1 MSFPC
6 YICLLTSVFL
16 FPLDIKYSALHCKQS
31 IKQAIPRA
39 ASNKQEPGLGNP
51 LWCLGAGAAVTARLA
66 IRGIGSTGAFES
78 PAVEDTK
85 LCLRLIKGSS
95 SSVSLAVKWELIAL

>member
-6 YICLLTSVFL
+6 CICLLTSAFL
-16 FPLDIKYSALHCKQS
+16 FPLDIKYSTLHCKQS

-39 ASNKQEPGLGNP
+39 ASNKQETGLGSP
-51 LWCLGAGAAVTARLA
+51 LWCSGAGAAVTTRLA

-78 PAVEDTK
+78 PAVQGTK
-85 LCLRLIKGSS
+85 VCLRLIKGSS